1 MKYFAEFDA
10 DGNKIAGYVADGMPY
25 TAEKIKTNFPSAIEI
40 TESDFNLY
48 CAGYIRGADSKP
60 KEKPAYVPTLTDI
73 QASAWSRIK
82 AERDRREQSGAP
94 YLGKVLDSDEKSVT
108 RISIAVQAAQ
118 AAISAGTAF
127 SLDWTMQDNSVVT
140 MTAAEV
146 VGMSVALATHSNGL
160 HLAARAVREKILA
173 ATDAAGVEAAEKVVV
188 WPE

>member
-1 MKYFAEFDA
+1 MIYFAEFDA
-10 DGNKIAGYVADGMPY
+10 NGNKIAGYVADGMPY
-25 TAEKIKTNFPSAIEI
+25 NSEDIKAQFPAAVEI
-40 TESDFNLY
+40 TEADFESYN
-48 CAGYIRGADSKP
+48 AGYVRGADGKP
-60 KEKPAYVPTLTDI
+60 KEKPAHVPTIAEL
-73 QASAWSRIK
+73 QAAAWSRIK

-173 ATDAAGVEAAEKVVV
+173 ATDAAEVEAAEKSVV

>member
-1 MKYFAEFDA
+1 MSIKVNYDESTGEIKGFYPDFIGYETIPEPHIEIDETAHQDCINNQGLRRV
-10 DGNKIAGYVADGMPY
+10 DLKTLKIADYAPPG
-25 TAEKIKTNFPSAIEI
+25 PSLSE
-40 TESDFNLY
+40 L
-48 CAGYIRGADSKP
+48 
-60 KEKPAYVPTLTDI
+60 

-160 HLAARAVREKILA
+160 HLAARAVHEKILA
-173 ATDAAGVEAAEKVVV
+173 ATDAAGVEAAEKAVV

>member
-1 MKYFAEFDA
+1 MDKYYMHKDGYLYSGDLIDGAREATTEEINSHFNPSVTLAELQ
-10 DGNKIAGYVADGMPY
+10 
-25 TAEKIKTNFPSAIEI
+25 S
-40 TESDFNLY
+40 
-48 CAGYIRGADSKP
+48 
-60 KEKPAYVPTLTDI
+60 
-73 QASAWSRIK
+73 QAWTRIK

-94 YLGKVLDSDEKSVT
+94 YLTKILDSDEKSVT

-146 VGMSVALATHSNGL
+146 VSMSVALATHSNGL
-160 HLAARAVREKILA
+160 HLAARAVHEKILA
-173 ATDAAGVEAAEKVVV
+173 ATDAAEVEAAEAAVV